1 MIREKIDKIVNKYY
15 NETDE
20 CYNGF
25 RYDDKEMNF
34 IWKKKSKNI

>member
-20 CYNGF
+20 CYNSF
-25 RYDDKEMNF
+25 RYDDKENEF
-34 IWKKKSKNI
+34 YKKSKNI